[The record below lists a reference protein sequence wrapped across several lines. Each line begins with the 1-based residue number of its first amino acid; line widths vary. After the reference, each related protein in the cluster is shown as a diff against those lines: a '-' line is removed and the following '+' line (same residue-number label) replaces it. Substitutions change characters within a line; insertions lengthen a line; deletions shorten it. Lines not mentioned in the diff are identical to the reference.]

1 MENLRVRLDQ
11 RSRTELGM
19 AAFFVVRHANWRRQR
34 QADEEQTLSSSGCL
48 NEAQLKDSIL
58 VPQLTGAWDDRQHKA
73 QYSGYR
79 TRISLP
85 TTRNAASPSSP
96 IPQHKSDST
105 KTCKWLFQ
113 VTQGLPG
120 LALENNRLYLLWG
133 SCCSGHAG
141 DLGSRRQHCTDESTN
156 ILHLKWLRFKVSGK
170 VSFLLC
176 LWSDVETPIGPEEAF
191 PKEILLY
198 PE

>member
-1 MENLRVRLDQ
+1 MTTAGRWGAGPVFQVVVWMKHSLKIPSLCP
-11 RSRTELGM
+11 SSLGLGM
-19 AAFFVVRHANWRRQR
+19 
-34 QADEEQTLSSSGCL
+34 
-48 NEAQLKDSIL
+48 
-58 VPQLTGAWDDRQHKA
+58 TGSTKP
-73 QYSGYR
+73 
-79 TRISLP
+79 RISLA

-105 KTCKWLFQ
+105 KTCKWLLQ

-120 LALENNRLYLLWG
+120 LAPENNRPYLLWG

-141 DLGSRRQHCTDESTN
+141 DLGSWCLHCIDENTN

-176 LWSDVETPIGPEEAF
+176 LWSDVETPVSPEEAF